1 MPYRK
6 VEESEL
12 VVGEDYVLTHVGCK
26 PKTGNNG
33 TTFVQGKKT
42 LPYSG
47 TTYNA
52 VVEACERVETP
63 PGSMGALERGYKTWL
78 RINPP
83 AVYDWGR
90 RSSMSHVNHGV
101 KPSDYVKRAF
111 YAGRNAAGAHIF
123 TQERSVGSKKA
134 VDFVPVNVAATKA
147 DGYGRQVP
155 VHGHGLSVGPGGHWV
170 VWEDFGQQPGEAAAH
185 AAAANRNAAN
195 GNNGANRNVPMGN
208 LLNMNRPRMPNAN
221 NATRK
226 GRENWYKQ
234 HNREQELKGLFGG
247 GRRRRSTRRRRTY

>member
-6 VEESEL
+6 VPENEL

-42 LPYSG
+42 LRYG

-63 PGSMGALERGYKTWL
+63 PGSMAALERAYKTWL
-78 RINPP
+78 RINVS
-83 AVYDWGR
+83 ADYGYGR
-90 RSSMSHVNHGV
+90 RSTMPHVNHGV

-134 VDFVPVNVAATKA
+134 VDFIPVNVAATKEEK
-147 DGYGRQVP
+147 GWTGTRQVP
-155 VHGHGLSVGPGGHWV
+155 THPTGLSVGPGGHWV
-170 VWEDFGQQPGEAAAH
+170 VWEDFGQWSVAANGNG
-185 AAAANRNAAN
+185 AAAA
-195 GNNGANRNVPMGN
+195 NNGANRNVPMGN
-208 LLNMNRPRMPNAN
+208 LLNLNRPRMPNAN

-247 GRRRRSTRRRRTY
+247 GSRRRSTRRRRSTY